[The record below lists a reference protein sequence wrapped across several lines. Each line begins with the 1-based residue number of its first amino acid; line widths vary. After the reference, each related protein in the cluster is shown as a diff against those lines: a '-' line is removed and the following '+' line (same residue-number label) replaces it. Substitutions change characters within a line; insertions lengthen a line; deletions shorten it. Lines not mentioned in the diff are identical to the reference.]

1 MADFKAQIANAAP
14 QQSQQEALAKQF
26 KSLERKIQLFRA
38 RPITVL
44 LDTAAPEH
52 GFNQQFF
59 SFQQVTTEKIVVL
72 NQQNKRVGTID
83 IKASRFPLS
92 EVHDWTWLK
101 GQLSIGFRFS
111 FLRRTMNLTLAM
123 ADNISLLA
131 LQKAQQPPSPPA
143 MVQYLASD
151 DFNDD
156 IQRLVKIL

>member
-1 MADFKAQIANAAP
+1 LAEFKAQIANAAP
-14 QQSQQEALAKQF
+14 QKNQEETLEKQF

-59 SFQQVTTEKIVVL
+59 SFQQLTIEKIIVL
-72 NQQNKRVGTID
+72 NQQGKRVGTID
-83 IKASRFPLS
+83 IKASRFPLT
-92 EVHDWTWLK
+92 EIHDWSWLK

-123 ADNISLLA
+123 AKNISLPA

-151 DFNDD
+151 DFNED
-156 IQRLVKIL
+156 IQRLIDVL